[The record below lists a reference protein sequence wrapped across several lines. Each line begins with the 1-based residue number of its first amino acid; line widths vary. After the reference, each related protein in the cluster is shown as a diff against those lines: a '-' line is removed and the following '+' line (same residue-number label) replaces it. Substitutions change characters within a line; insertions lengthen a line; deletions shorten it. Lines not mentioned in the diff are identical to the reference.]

1 MIAALPAGP
10 AYLTGE
16 PVEDV
21 VKPPPCV
28 AEAVI
33 EQHEEAATAA
43 FTGVIA
49 ICVAALT
56 ARCFLRCGT
65 EACRQP
71 DGVIR
76 NMPQA
81 TSCGARL

>member
-1 MIAALPAGP
+1 MIAALPAVP

-33 EQHEEAATAA
+33 EQHQKAATAA
-43 FTGVIA
+43 FTGVRA

-56 ARCFLRCGT
+56 ARCFLRCRPFPASPGSLKI
-65 EACRQP
+65 AAP
-71 DGVIR
+71 KLVGSL
-76 NMPQA
+76 M
-81 TSCGARL
+81 G